1 MLIRLSDIEYTVMH
15 ADLPSFVAFCA
26 GNQEGHFR
34 LVNGSSPNEGRVEV
48 CMNGG
53 WRPVCD
59 SGHNDTALAASVCSV
74 LGYSEEGKVAIFTTT
89 S

>member
-1 MLIRLSDIEYTVMH
+1 M
-15 ADLPSFVAFCA
+15 
-26 GNQEGHFR
+26 
-34 LVNGSSPNEGRVEV
+34 NGSSPNEGRVEV

-59 SGHNDTALAASVCSV
+59 SGKNDTALAASVCSV
-74 LGYSEEGKVAIFTTT
+74 LGYSEEGKIITFIAP